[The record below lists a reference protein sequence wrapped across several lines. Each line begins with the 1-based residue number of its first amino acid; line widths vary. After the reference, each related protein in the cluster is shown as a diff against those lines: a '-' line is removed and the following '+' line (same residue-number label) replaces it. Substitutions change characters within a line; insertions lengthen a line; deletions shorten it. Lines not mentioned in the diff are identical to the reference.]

1 MTGGTGGVFLR
12 AAGEQDTHVGENWV
26 RVVVPDMSGIKINL
40 QLLVDILPIVVST
53 PGIRSAH
60 LLTEILLV

>member
-1 MTGGTGGVFLR
+1 MNLLIAGYRSRVTGGTGGVFLR

-40 QLLVDILPIVVST
+40 QLV
-53 PGIRSAH
+53 G
-60 LLTEILLV
+60 